1 MNEHE
6 VLLKESILTGQSF
19 SSKEE
24 ATIMA
29 GELLLENGYIEKEY
43 IDSMLEKLDTQS
55 FATYIGNGVAIPH
68 GMADGSKFV
77 RHTGISVIQVPEGIP
92 WNEEVAYV
100 IVGIAANSNDH
111 MGVLSA
117 LADAIEDEEDAKK
130 LWKESSAENI
140 YNVLSVNL

>member
-43 IDSMLEKLDTQS
+43 IDSML
-55 FATYIGNGVAIPH
+55 
-68 GMADGSKFV
+68 
-77 RHTGISVIQVPEGIP
+77 
-92 WNEEVAYV
+92 
-100 IVGIAANSNDH
+100 
-111 MGVLSA
+111 
-117 LADAIEDEEDAKK
+117 
-130 LWKESSAENI
+130 
-140 YNVLSVNL
+140 

>member
-100 IVGIAANSNDH
+100 IVGIAANSDDH

-130 LWKESSAENI
+130 LCRESSA
-140 YNVLSVNL
+140 